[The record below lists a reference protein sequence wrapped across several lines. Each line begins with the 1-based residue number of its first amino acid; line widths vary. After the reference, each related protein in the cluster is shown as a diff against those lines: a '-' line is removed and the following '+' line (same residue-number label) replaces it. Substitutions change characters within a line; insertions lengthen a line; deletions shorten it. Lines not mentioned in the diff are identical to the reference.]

1 MKENT
6 ALRKKILAALFLA
19 IGLILPFITMQ
30 IPAVGKML
38 CPMHIPVLLCGYIC
52 GWPYG
57 LLIGII
63 TPLLRGVLFGMP
75 AIFPNAFCM
84 AFELAT
90 YGLVAGI
97 LSEKMKKDI
106 GDHLISKLDLQ
117 DIAKVLSD
125 ELSGSE
131 LNTVLLDIFN
141 KRVQQ
146 ETPSSLL
153 SKYEGNKLVK
163 PALLEDVLEYKEKEL
178 RCYKLIAG
186 RGFEPIELSPV
197 AQFGTSSV
205 IATVDQKKVLTSLRN
220 TEVQAD
226 PTNAI
231 ALHYASLKKKGELD
245 NKTYNYSNIS
255 RVIRTQVFNNPNFT
269 PHFTV
274 LALISCGRDTG
285 SFNFEKEELLKHL
298 TTSYEICKSYGVEK
312 IYYEIIPC
320 KGYDSQSPLIM
331 ESISYVREK
340 NSNLE
345 VLVIAPEHDNNYYH
359 GFRIKQQIVIGGN
372 TIEIADGGLLDWTQQ
387 LLTNKKER
395 MMTFGLGIQVLYHLT
410 K

>member
-1 MKENT
+1 MEILKNGKIIPMVGEPYEGDIAIENG
-6 ALRKKILAALFLA
+6 KI
-19 IGLILPFITMQ
+19 Q
-30 IPAVGKML
+30 VGKEL
-38 CPMHIPVLLCGYIC
+38 ASLSLRH
-52 GWPYG
+52 
-57 LLIGII
+57 
-63 TPLLRGVLFGMP
+63 LLRMSTGQEKEPGGSDCWDDMVSAFLREPFHEMP
-75 AIFPNAFCM
+75 GEVFRYNSI
-84 AFELAT
+84 AT
-90 YGLVAGI
+90 YM
-97 LSEKMKKDI
+97 LS
-106 GDHLISKLDLQ
+106 
-117 DIAKVLSD
+117 
-125 ELSGSE
+125 
-131 LNTVLLDIFN
+131 
-141 KRVQQ
+141 
-146 ETPSSLL
+146 
-153 SKYEGNKLVK
+153 
-163 PALLEDVLEYKEKEL
+163 
-178 RCYKLIAG
+178 
-186 RGFEPIELSPV
+186 
-197 AQFGTSSV
+197 
-205 IATVDQKKVLTSLRN
+205 
-220 TEVQAD
+220 
-226 PTNAI
+226 
-231 ALHYASLKKKGELD
+231 ASLKKKGELD

>member
-1 MKENT
+1 
-6 ALRKKILAALFLA
+6 
-19 IGLILPFITMQ
+19 
-30 IPAVGKML
+30 
-38 CPMHIPVLLCGYIC
+38 
-52 GWPYG
+52 
-57 LLIGII
+57 
-63 TPLLRGVLFGMP
+63 
-75 AIFPNAFCM
+75 
-84 AFELAT
+84 
-90 YGLVAGI
+90 
-97 LSEKMKKDI
+97 MKKDI

-197 AQFGTSSV
+197 AQFGTNSV

-226 PTNAI
+226 PTNTI

-245 NKTYNYSNIS
+245 NKTYNYSK
-255 RVIRTQVFNNPNFT
+255 
-269 PHFTV
+269 HFT
-274 LALISCGRDTG
+274 GNKDTG
-285 SFNFEKEELLKHL
+285 
-298 TTSYEICKSYGVEK
+298 I
-312 IYYEIIPC
+312 
-320 KGYDSQSPLIM
+320 
-331 ESISYVREK
+331 
-340 NSNLE
+340 
-345 VLVIAPEHDNNYYH
+345 
-359 GFRIKQQIVIGGN
+359 
-372 TIEIADGGLLDWTQQ
+372 
-387 LLTNKKER
+387 
-395 MMTFGLGIQVLYHLT
+395 
-410 K
+410 

>member
-1 MKENT
+1 
-6 ALRKKILAALFLA
+6 
-19 IGLILPFITMQ
+19 
-30 IPAVGKML
+30 
-38 CPMHIPVLLCGYIC
+38 
-52 GWPYG
+52 
-57 LLIGII
+57 
-63 TPLLRGVLFGMP
+63 
-75 AIFPNAFCM
+75 
-84 AFELAT
+84 
-90 YGLVAGI
+90 
-97 LSEKMKKDI
+97 MKKDI
-106 GDHLISKLDLQ
+106 GDHIISKLDLQ
-117 DIAKVLSD
+117 DIVKVLSD

-131 LNTVLLDIFN
+131 LNTVLLDVFN

-163 PALLEDVLEYKEKEL
+163 PALLEDVLEYKENEL

-269 PHFTV
+269 PHFIV

-320 KGYDSQSPLIM
+320 KGYDSESPLIT
-331 ESISYVREK
+331 ETISYVREK
-340 NSNLE
+340 SNLE
-345 VLVIAPEHDNNYYH
+345 VSVIESQHDNNYYH
-359 GFRIKQQIVIGGN
+359 GFRIKQQIVIGSN

>member
-1 MKENT
+1 
-6 ALRKKILAALFLA
+6 
-19 IGLILPFITMQ
+19 
-30 IPAVGKML
+30 
-38 CPMHIPVLLCGYIC
+38 
-52 GWPYG
+52 
-57 LLIGII
+57 
-63 TPLLRGVLFGMP
+63 
-75 AIFPNAFCM
+75 
-84 AFELAT
+84 
-90 YGLVAGI
+90 
-97 LSEKMKKDI
+97 MKKDI
-106 GDHLISKLDLQ
+106 GSHIINKLDLQ
-117 DIAKVLSD
+117 DIVKVLSE

-131 LNTVLLDIFN
+131 LNSVLLDVFN
-141 KRVQQ
+141 KRVGQ

-153 SKYEGNKLVK
+153 SKYERNKLVQ
-163 PALLEDVLEYKEKEL
+163 PAGIDVLSYKENEL
-178 RCYKLIAG
+178 TCYKILAG

-205 IATVDQKKVLTSLRN
+205 VATVDQKKVLTAIRN

-255 RVIRTQVFNNPNFT
+255 RVIRTQVWHNPNFVSQ
-269 PHFTV
+269 HFIV

-298 TTSYEICKSYGVEK
+298 TTSYEICKSFGVEK

-345 VLVIAPEHDNNYYH
+345 VLVTAPEDDNNYYQ

-372 TIEIADGGLLDWTQQ
+372 TIEIADGGLLDWTQL

-395 MMTFGLGIQVLYHLT
+395 MMTFGLGIQILYQLT